1 MIHEPQAR
9 EVTRE
14 AANDSS
20 KVVKMKTASPGHI
33 PSLAIVE
40 VRHAHGVDRIYPV
53 NDVAKGIAKLAGT
66 TTLTQA
72 TINIAKD
79 LGFVFEEKQRAVRRL

>member
-1 MIHEPQAR
+1 MIHEPQ
-9 EVTRE
+9 TRE
-14 AANDSS
+14 AANEPA
-20 KVVKMKTASPGHI
+20 KVVQMKSSMPGAI
-33 PSLAIVE
+33 QNLAIVE
-40 VRHAHGVDRIYPV
+40 IRHAHGVDRIYPV